1 MSLEEIIMFCPKCRS
16 VFEAEIA
23 VCPECEIPLIVE
35 ADKSEDT
42 KPSIGEIQPFV
53 LVFETSDPTL
63 LSSATGLLDGANI
76 PFAVR
81 NESASG
87 ILPSQVL
94 VPEEYAQDVQ
104 ELLSRQAE
112 DVDDA

>member
-1 MSLEEIIMFCPKCRS
+1 MFCPNCRG

-23 VCPECEIPLIVE
+23 VCPKCEIPLIAE
-35 ADKSEDT
+35 LDKAENT
-42 KPSIGEIQPFV
+42 KPSIGDIQPFV
-53 LVFETSDPTL
+53 MVFETSDPTL
-63 LSSATGLLDGANI
+63 LSSATALLDGANI
-76 PFAVR
+76 PFAIR
-81 NESASG
+81 DESASG

-94 VPEEYAQDVQ
+94 VPEEYATNVQ